1 MVKGAEIVTKFIN
14 TLNLRNGL
22 SISRTQISRNV
33 FEYSNEL
40 KIFLYIKGIAQ
51 RPYKWGVTENVIQR
65 LKDESKPWIVILLFE
80 SEETGY
86 LLTSKD
92 TLGYINN
99 KIWPLAK
106 DGDYKPASGSYLAN
120 NSPLYSIEA
129 FVNRIESI
137 NTV

>member
-51 RPYKWGVTENVIQR
+51 RPYK
-65 LKDESKPWIVILLFE
+65 VILLFE